1 MTKIINADICVIGAG
16 SAGLSIA
23 AGASQMGARTVLVER
38 GRMGGDCLNY
48 GCVPSKA
55 LLAAAKAA
63 NAHRR
68 ARRMGVGGAAPEIDF
83 QAVHDHVRGV
93 IESIAPQDSVERFEA
108 MGVTVVRAGARFT
121 GPREVEAGDTRIR
134 ARRFVVATGSLPMVP
149 PIPGLDALP
158 YLTNETVFDLSE
170 LPGHL
175 IVVGGGPIG
184 CELGQAFRRLGA
196 RVSLLEMASILP
208 KDDPELVDILR
219 TKLRED
225 GVEILEGARVASVE
239 GSGVEGSG
247 VEGSN
252 RAVAV
257 TVERDGETHRLS
269 GSTLLIVA
277 GRRPAVDDLDLQA
290 AGIEFDRGGVKV
302 DARLRTTNR
311 RVYAAGDVVGGYQFT
326 HMAGHHASVVIK
338 NALFRLPAKV
348 ETRAVPWVTYTD
360 PELAHVG
367 LSEEAA
373 RRTHGRIRVLRW
385 PFAENDRARAERRT
399 DGLVK
404 VVATPRGRILG
415 ASILGAHAGESIQP
429 WILAI
434 ARRIGLSAM
443 AGTIAPYPTL
453 GEASKRAAASF
464 YAEKMFSERTKRLV
478 RLLLRLG

>member
-1 MTKIINADICVIGAG
+1 M
-16 SAGLSIA
+16 
-23 AGASQMGARTVLVER
+23 Q
-38 GRMGGDCLNY
+38 
-48 GCVPSKA
+48 SKA
-55 LLAAAKAA
+55 LLDAAKAA
-63 NAHRR
+63 NAHKL
-68 ARRMGVGGAAPEIDF
+68 ARRMGVAAAAPEIDF
-83 QAVHDHVRGV
+83 QAVHDHLRGV

-134 ARRFVVATGSLPMVP
+134 ARRFVVATGSRPMVP
-149 PIPGLDALP
+149 PLPGLDTLA
-158 YLTNETVFDLSE
+158 YLTNETVFDLTE

-175 IVVGGGPIG
+175 IVVGGGAIG

-219 TKLRED
+219 TSLRED
-225 GVEILEGARVASVE
+225 GMDILEGARVT
-239 GSGVEGSG
+239 GVEGSG
-247 VEGSN
+247 VEGSDQ
-252 RAVAV
+252 AVAV
-257 TVERDGETHRLS
+257 TVERDGETQRLS
-269 GSTLLIVA
+269 GSTLLIAA
-277 GRRPAVDDLDLQA
+277 GRRPAVDDLGLQA

-311 RVYAAGDVVGGYQFT
+311 RVYAAGDVVGGYPFT

-338 NALFRLPAKV
+338 NALFRLPARV

-367 LSEEAA
+367 LSEAAA
-373 RRTHGRIRVLRW
+373 RRAHGRIRVLRW
-385 PFAENDRARAERRT
+385 PFAENDRAQAERRT

-434 ARRIGLSAM
+434 SRRIGLSAM
-443 AGTIAPYPTL
+443 AGMIAPYPTL
-453 GEASKRAAASF
+453 GEANKRAAASF
-464 YAEKMFSERTKRLV
+464 YTKKLFSGRTKCLV